1 MGVPSILHRRT
12 RGTTQL
18 ASFDIER
25 LERLVDE
32 LLQRC
37 QRLREENQGL
47 RVRQDVLTAE
57 RAELVEK
64 TEQARARV
72 EGMLTRLK
80 TMEEQL

>member
-1 MGVPSILHRRT
+1 V
-12 RGTTQL
+12 

-37 QRLREENQGL
+37 QRLSEENQGL
-47 RVRQDVLTAE
+47 RTRQDALTTE

>member
-1 MGVPSILHRRT
+1 ME
-12 RGTTQL
+12 
-18 ASFDIER
+18 SFDIER

-47 RVRQDVLTAE
+47 RVRQDVLAAE

>member
-1 MGVPSILHRRT
+1 ME
-12 RGTTQL
+12 
-18 ASFDIER
+18 SFDIER
-25 LERLVDE
+25 LEVLVDE

-47 RVRQDVLTAE
+47 RVRQNTLIAE

>member
-1 MGVPSILHRRT
+1 M
-12 RGTTQL
+12 

-25 LERLVDE
+25 LEQLVDE

-37 QRLREENQGL
+37 QRLQEENQGL
-47 RVRQDVLTAE
+47 RARHDVLTAE
-57 RAELVEK
+57 RAGLVEK

-72 EGMLTRLK
+72 EGMLTRLR

>member
-1 MGVPSILHRRT
+1 LE
-12 RGTTQL
+12 
-18 ASFDIER
+18 SFDIER
-25 LERLVDE
+25 LESLVDE

-37 QRLREENQGL
+37 QRLREENQSL
-47 RVRQDVLTAE
+47 RARQDALIAE

>member
-1 MGVPSILHRRT
+1 V
-12 RGTTQL
+12 

-32 LLQRC
+32 LLERC

-47 RVRQDVLTAE
+47 RARQDVLTAE
-57 RAELVEK
+57 RAELFEK

>member
-1 MGVPSILHRRT
+1 M
-12 RGTTQL
+12 
-18 ASFDIER
+18 
-25 LERLVDE
+25 DE

-37 QRLREENQGL
+37 QRLQEENQGL
-47 RVRQDVLTAE
+47 RARQDALTAE

-72 EGMLTRLK
+72 EGMLTRLR

>member
-1 MGVPSILHRRT
+1 M
-12 RGTTQL
+12 

-32 LLQRC
+32 LVQRC
-37 QRLREENQGL
+37 QRLQEENQGL
-47 RVRQDVLTAE
+47 RARHDALAAE
-57 RAELVEK
+57 RAGLVEK

-72 EGMLTRLK
+72 EGMLTRLR

>member
-1 MGVPSILHRRT
+1 ME
-12 RGTTQL
+12 
-18 ASFDIER
+18 SFDIER

-47 RVRQDVLTAE
+47 RTRQGVLTAE

>member
-1 MGVPSILHRRT
+1 M
-12 RGTTQL
+12 

-37 QRLREENQGL
+37 QRLYEENQGL
-47 RVRQDVLTAE
+47 RTRQDALTAE